1 MAREGVE
8 RFVDTNIFLYVIQAH
23 EEFGKTSL
31 EILKRID
38 KGELAITSHINI
50 LEVCWWLEMHDQVE
64 RIEEQLKRIRAV
76 LNLGIVPLEF
86 HDFISASRL
95 RRTSQVHFNDCL
107 MVSVMN
113 RMGIKEIYSND
124 RDFDL
129 FRGIRRKF
137 E

>member
-1 MAREGVE
+1 MAREGAV

-38 KGELAITSHINI
+38 KDELAITSHINI

-86 HDFISASRL
+86 RELMSASRL
-95 RRTSQVHFNDCL
+95 GSTSQVHFNDC
-107 MVSVMN
+107 
-113 RMGIKEIYSND
+113 
-124 RDFDL
+124 
-129 FRGIRRKF
+129 
-137 E
+137 

>member
-1 MAREGVE
+1 MAGEGAG

-64 RIEEQLKRIRAV
+64 RIEEQLKRISAV
-76 LNLGIVPLEF
+76 LNLGIVPLEYR
-86 HDFISASRL
+86 DFIAASRL

-107 MVSVMN
+107 MVSAMN
-113 RMGIKEIYSND
+113 RMGIEEIYSND
-124 RDFDL
+124 RDFDV
-129 FRGIRRKF
+129 FHGIRRRF

>member
-1 MAREGVE
+1 MAGEGAG

-38 KGELAITSHINI
+38 KGEPAVTSHINI
-50 LEVCWWLEMHDQVE
+50 LEICWWLEMHNQVE
-64 RIEEQLKRIRAV
+64 RIEEQLRRIRAI
-76 LNLGIVPLEF
+76 LNLDIVPLELR
-86 HDFISASRL
+86 DFTSASRL
-95 RRTSQVHFNDCL
+95 RRSSQVHFNDCL

-113 RMGIKEIYSND
+113 RMGIREIYSND
-124 RDFDL
+124 RDFDV
-129 FRGIRRKF
+129 FRGIRRRF